1 MGKYGPKKTPYLGT
15 FHTVYMIEFR
25 HLFRFNQI
33 YMFIR
38 SRECK
43 TVPLEMTNLAFFEK
57 LLTCQVSA
65 YNLS

>member
-1 MGKYGPKKTPYLGT
+1 
-15 FHTVYMIEFR
+15 MIELR

-57 LLTCQVSA
+57 LLICQVSA
-65 YNLS
+65 YNLLKDSNLFLTELMFNRPFS